1 MINIVRVFLAA
12 FFLST
17 LVSAAVQAK
26 EDEPSNA
33 QRSADIAKLQKHVKR
48 AKTNHRVGKVQHI
61 KDDKKRKL
69 VKRYKRLNKRVLND
83 DGTQKANTYVVQY
96 AKLNRDLDIFAAG
109 PGGAEGGIASCMGDC
124 GDEFPGVGGGAG
136 VNRAACKIACLV
148 HGGDNS

>member
-96 AKLNRDLDIFAAG
+96 AKLRYIRSWTWWCRRWYRELYG
-109 PGGAEGGIASCMGDC
+109 
-124 GDEFPGVGGGAG
+124 
-136 VNRAACKIACLV
+136 RLW
-148 HGGDNS
+148 